1 MMRGKLLKIGNPFR
15 LTQREYEATINALN
29 IFFGAIIGVSLG
41 NITEIPMD
49 DYVILLVIISA
60 MVSSILLV
68 TYTHRRIW
76 NSVMLAGVL
85 LAAWYAESDSSGGII
100 DFPERVLPTL
110 TVWAVLAV
118 VTEFSDR
125 AEDPKTDQD

>member
-1 MMRGKLLKIGNPFR
+1 MMLDKLFKIGNPFK

-49 DYVILLVIISA
+49 EYVVLLVVIA
-60 MVSSILLV
+60 ALVSSILLA

-76 NSVMLAGVL
+76 NSIMLVGFL
-85 LAAWYAESDSSGGII
+85 LIAWYLESDSSDGLV
-100 DFPERVLPTL
+100 DFPDRVLPTL
-110 TVWAVLAV
+110 TVWGALAIL
-118 VTEFSDR
+118 TEFSER
-125 AEDPKTDQD
+125 AENPRSD

>member
-1 MMRGKLLKIGNPFR
+1 MLGKLLKIGNTFK

-41 NITEIPMD
+41 NITEIPLD

-60 MVSSILLV
+60 LVSSILLV

-76 NSVMLAGVL
+76 NSIMLTAVL
-85 LAAWYAESDSSGGII
+85 TAAWYAESDTGGVI

-110 TVWAVLAV
+110 TVWAALAV
-118 VTEFSDR
+118 MTKFSDR
-125 AEDPKTDQD
+125 ADDPQSD

>member
-1 MMRGKLLKIGNPFR
+1 MVGKLLKIGNPFR

-41 NITEIPMD
+41 NITEIPLD

-60 MVSSILLV
+60 LVSSILLV
-68 TYTHRRIW
+68 TYTHRRVW
-76 NSVMLAGVL
+76 NSVMLTGVL
-85 LAAWYAESDSSGGII
+85 LAAWYAESDSSGAVI

-110 TVWAVLAV
+110 TVWAALAV
-118 VTEFSDR
+118 MTEFSDR
-125 AEDPKTDQD
+125 AEDPRADQD

>member
-1 MMRGKLLKIGNPFR
+1 MEIGNPFR

-49 DYVILLVIISA
+49 DYILLLVIISA

-76 NSVMLAGVL
+76 NSIMLTAVL
-85 LAAWYAESDSSGGII
+85 LAAWYAESNAGDLI

-110 TVWAVLAV
+110 TVWGALAV
-118 VTEFSDR
+118 MTEFSDR
-125 AEDPKTDQD
+125 ADDPQSD

>member
-1 MMRGKLLKIGNPFR
+1 MLEKLLKVGNLFK

-49 DYVILLVIISA
+49 DYVTLLVIISA

-76 NSVMLAGVL
+76 NSILLTGVL
-85 LAAWYAESDSSGGII
+85 MAAWYAESDSSGGIV
-100 DFPERVLPTL
+100 DFPDRVLPTL

-118 VTEFSDR
+118 MTEFSDR
-125 AEDPKTDQD
+125 AEDPRADQD